1 MPQKAFPTLACAHVE
16 HPALPPVSRSY
27 SGAWGRSVT
36 HYSPVRHSHPGSKL
50 PGIPFDLHVLSTPPA
65 FILSQNRTLH
75 KKLHGKAD
83 TTALKKQETDEPTP
97 TGLDTSKTPTPITP
111 AKATRRTSIRKESEL
126 AHHKR
131 QPETTGQTTTIR
143 PAKRFRLSSTVH
155 AIEFSNH
162 HAHPHHTPP
171 GQEAGRERQQ
181 EKNLHHQPP
190 PPQPHPPTNTPKPQQ
205 PSQNTGVSKTNKH
218 TTKRQQ
224 EATPIAKLAGGN
236 AKTTTKTTAHRQFRG
251 RKHKTDNKATP
262 DVTHAGKT
270 AKTTT
275 RDTLHRQISGRE
287 RRNDHKATGKV
298 TWRLSLGRGVDVGRK
313 QEAGTQLDSRL
324 CN

>member
-1 MPQKAFPTLACAHVE
+1 MPQKAFPTPPCDGAE
-16 HPALPPVSRSY
+16 HPVLPPVSKSY
-27 SGAWGRSVT
+27 SGARGRLVT

-190 PPQPHPPTNTPKPQQ
+190 PPQPHPPTNTTKPQQ
-205 PSQNTGVSKTNKH
+205 PSQNTGVSKTNKTSKH
-218 TTKRQQ
+218 TTTQHDNNTK
-224 EATPIAKLAGGN
+224 P
-236 AKTTTKTTAHRQFRG
+236 TTKTI
-251 RKHKTDNKATP
+251 P
-262 DVTHAGKT
+262 P
-270 AKTTT
+270 
-275 RDTLHRQISGRE
+275 
-287 RRNDHKATGKV
+287 
-298 TWRLSLGRGVDVGRK
+298 
-313 QEAGTQLDSRL
+313 AGTQNQPETAIPPTPRDHPLDTRPILHPTSGLAGRRWDGSL
-324 CN
+324 MGWLLWSDRRFPRSTPRRFASAVETAPCLLAGTQNH